1 MCACVLKAVFLWV
14 TGFSQKGMN
23 HRPMYGETGIDGRDF
38 FFGEKNYYLIV
49 REKKPHKAGATT
61 FSLIND
67 IPIHK

>member
-1 MCACVLKAVFLWV
+1 
-14 TGFSQKGMN
+14 
-23 HRPMYGETGIDGRDF
+23 MYGETGIDGRDF